1 MPRPPRFIRRLISLF
16 AWGDRDRE
24 MDREMSFHID
34 SLAHEYVRDG
44 MSDAD
49 ARRAARARFGD
60 TRRLKERGH
69 DVRIG
74 HRLEDLT
81 RDLRHTA
88 RGLRKNPG
96 FTTAVVL
103 TLALGIGGNVAIFS
117 LIDQLLLR
125 PLPYPDGEKVVAVY
139 ESFLRG
145 FGGAPATTRSGGN
158 SVSPANWFDWQRES
172 RQLEGFAAWRQ
183 TPQTLTGVGDPVR
196 LSMQFVSH
204 EFFPL
209 LGVGPLLGRT
219 VSAEDDRPN
228 APRVAVLS
236 HQLWQGR
243 FGGDPSVI
251 GRVIQLSDNPVEVV
265 GVMPPGF
272 RFLDPRVELW
282 SALQL
287 DRGQA
292 WRSTAG
298 RFLNVV
304 GRLTPGATMGSAQT
318 EMGGIAERLAKTYEF
333 NKNTSVVLV
342 PLREELTGQ
351 VQSSL
356 MVLYVAV
363 GVLLSIVCFNVAS
376 LLLARGAARRHEI
389 AIRTSLGAGRIA
401 IVRQLMVES
410 LLLAGLG
417 GVLGIVVAS
426 ASLDALVAFA
436 PPNLLRVPDLS
447 IDVRVMLYALGLS
460 IVTGLIVGL
469 APAVLVARESLV
481 SSIRSGGL
489 NVTHAPRVR
498 QVLVVCQVA
507 MTVMLLCGAGL
518 LVRTVLAMNRAET
531 GLDRQN
537 VVTMEVILPAA
548 RYDAERRVQ
557 FFRQAIDEIAALPS
571 VESAAAGNSLA
582 VIGSP
587 RGGTVF
593 HRQGTPEVPIN
604 DRPVAVIRVV
614 TPGFFRTLRIPVLR
628 GREFVAADAASP
640 TPGFVVNDAFVRAY
654 LAGVDPL
661 SARLSVLM
669 QQENPYAPIIGVVG
683 NVNEGSVRDDARPTV
698 YYSHG
703 QMRET
708 GMTIFARASAPMTVA
723 AAAVDVIQ
731 RMDRN
736 LPVARVRTFDNAFSE
751 SLARERLN
759 ALVSGAFA
767 ASGLLLASLG
777 LYGLLAFLVTERTKE
792 IGIRIALGAES
803 GRLTRS
809 VIGGGLR
816 LVAIGAGVGV
826 VGALLLLRSLQTL
839 LFGVTSHDL
848 STYAFVLLLLCVVS
862 VLASYIPARAA
873 ARVEPLKALR
883 QE

>member
-1 MPRPPRFIRRLISLF
+1 
-16 AWGDRDRE
+16 
-24 MDREMSFHID
+24 MDREMTFHID
-34 SLAHEYVRDG
+34 ALTRQYVRDG
-44 MSDAD
+44 MSEAE
-49 ARRAARARFGD
+49 AQRAARARFGD
-60 TRRLKERGH
+60 TRRLKEQGH

-74 HRLEDLT
+74 QRLEDLA
-81 RDLRHTA
+81 RDVRHTA

-117 LIDQLLLR
+117 LVDQLLLR
-125 PLPYPDGEKVVAVY
+125 PLPYPAGDRVVAVY
-139 ESFLRG
+139 EAFLAG
-145 FGGAPATTRSGGN
+145 FGGARAATRSGGN

-172 RQLEGFAAWRQ
+172 RQIEVFAAWRQ
-183 TPQTLTGVGDPVR
+183 IPQTLTGVGEPAR
-196 LSMQFVSH
+196 LSLQLVSH

-209 LGVGPLLGRT
+209 LGVRPVLGRT

-243 FGGDPSVI
+243 FGADPSVI
-251 GRVIQLSDNPVEVV
+251 GRVIQLSDNAVEVI
-265 GVMPPGF
+265 GVMPAGF
-272 RFLDPRVELW
+272 RFLDPRVEMW
-282 SALQL
+282 GALQL

-298 RFLNVV
+298 RFLNIV
-304 GRLTPGATMGSAQT
+304 GRVAPDATVKSAQT
-318 EMGGIAERLAKTYEF
+318 ELAGIAERLTKTYEF

-356 MVLYVAV
+356 VVLYAAV

-376 LLLARGAARRHEI
+376 LLLARGASRRHEI
-389 AIRTSLGAGRIA
+389 AIRTSLGAGRMS
-401 IVRQLMVES
+401 IVRQLLVES
-410 LLLAGLG
+410 LLLASIG
-417 GVLGIVVAS
+417 GVLGIGLAR

-447 IDVRVMLYALGLS
+447 VDSRVMLYAFGLS
-460 IVTGLIVGL
+460 LLTGVLVGL
-469 APAVLVARESLV
+469 VPAVMVARESLIT
-481 SSIRSGGL
+481 SIRSGGL

-498 QVLVVCQVA
+498 QALVICQVA

-518 LVRTVLAMNRAET
+518 LVRTVLAMNSAEI

-537 VVTMEVILPAA
+537 VVTMEVTLPAA
-548 RYDAERRVQ
+548 RYNGERRVQ
-557 FFRQAIDEIAALPS
+557 FFRQAIDTIAALPG

-593 HRQGTPEVPIN
+593 HRQGTPELPVN

-614 TPGFFRTLRIPVLR
+614 TPEFFKTLRIPVLR
-628 GREFVAADAASP
+628 GREFTWADAGIP
-640 TPGFVVNDAFVRAY
+640 TPGFIVNDAFARGY
-654 LAGVDPL
+654 MPEMDPL
-661 SARLSVLM
+661 TARISVLM
-669 QQENPYAPIIGVVG
+669 QQENPYAPIIGVVA
-683 NVNEGSVRDDARPTV
+683 NVNEGSVRDSARPTI

-703 QMRET
+703 QMMET
-708 GMTIFARASAPMTVA
+708 GMTVFARTSTPTTVA
-723 AAAVDVIQ
+723 AAAVEAIH
-731 RMDRN
+731 RLDRN
-736 LPVARVRTFDNAFSE
+736 LAVARVRTFDSAFSE

-767 ASGLLLASLG
+767 GSGLLLASLG

-792 IGIRIALGAES
+792 IGIRMALGAES

-816 LVAIGAGVGV
+816 LVAIGAALGLG
-826 VGALLLLRSLQTL
+826 GALVLLRSLQTL
-839 LFGVTSHDL
+839 LFGVTPHDGW
-848 STYAFVLLLLCVVS
+848 TYASVLLLLSVVS
-862 VLASYIPARAA
+862 VLASYVPARAA